1 MNYQKNKMYIVFYK
15 DNFKWWSRLIKWW
28 TNSNYSHC
36 EFYDGEYL
44 IGISNE
50 QKVRMKKQPLN
61 EKKWDIF
68 ELNVDIKT
76 TIHNFY
82 IETQGSKYDWLGILL
97 SNIFNFHRHNKDKYT
112 CSEWVSTI
120 IDRELNIIVPKNYYQ
135 ITPQD
140 IYEIL
145 KFHKII

>member
-28 TNSNYSHC
+28 TNSKYSHC

-44 IGISNE
+44 LGISNE
-50 QKVRMKKQPLN
+50 QRVRMKKQPLN

-76 TIHNFY
+76 AIHNFY
-82 IETQGSKYDWLGILL
+82 LETQGAKYDWLGILL
-97 SNIFNFHRHNKDKYT
+97 SNIFNFHRHNKDQYT